1 MPGEDDTGDR
11 EPNRLLSAARR
22 TRRLTQQQLAEA
34 VGAAHWRLFERE
46 AAIDA
51 DHVSKLER
59 GLITWPNKRYR
70 DAFRTVLGAAT
81 DADLG
86 FYHRHSGD
94 TVEAGELTDGGRE
107 VHDVRRNKF
116 LRLVTGLGAGAG
128 LGVGAALSDS
138 VREVLSLAAA
148 PAVPGRVG
156 RPEIE
161 QVRYATETFR
171 SWRGRYGGGACRDAL
186 AGQVRW
192 AAGLLQGQ
200 AECSTRRELHSA
212 VGSLAD
218 MAGWGDVDAGQHE
231 TALRYFRLAL
241 HCAEEA
247 GDWSLRAEVLS
258 DMAMQASCRGQL
270 DDALTLIELSQV
282 RADRVVGTGR
292 SMISCA
298 HAHILGVAG
307 RVDDCRSAVA
317 AAEDHFADHQSV
329 GEGSGST
336 LFQQANETD
345 IALDNGHALF
355 YASLR
360 DPGSV
365 CVAGDQLRAALG
377 CTDTMDRRR
386 RTSGTAK
393 LATLELL
400 HGDRDEGVAQAHRAL
415 DLGDCMC
422 SARRADDFRQLRGAT
437 TRHAGAPVQEL
448 QQRLDSVLASA

>member
-1 MPGEDDTGDR
+1 MTGDMVGR
-11 EPNRLLSAARR
+11 APNRLLSAARR
-22 TRRLTQQQLAEA
+22 ARRLTQQQLAEA
-34 VGAAHWRLFERE
+34 VAAAHWRLFEQE

-70 DAFRTVLGAAT
+70 DAFRAVLGTAC
-81 DADLG
+81 DAELG
-86 FYHRHSGD
+86 FYHHRGD
-94 TVEAGELTDGGRE
+94 TVEAGGLTYGGRE
-107 VHDVRRNKF
+107 VHGVRRNEF
-116 LRLVTGLGAGAG
+116 LRLVRRLGAGMG
-128 LGVGAALSDS
+128 VVGVGAVLSDP
-138 VREVLSLAAA
+138 VREVLSLAAE
-148 PAVPGRVG
+148 PVVPGRVG
-156 RPEIE
+156 RSEVE

-192 AAGLLQGQ
+192 AAGLLKGR
-200 AECSTRRELHSA
+200 AEGCTRRELHSA

-218 MAGWGDVDAGQHE
+218 MAAWGDVDAGHHE
-231 TALRYFRLAL
+231 TALRCFRLAL

-282 RADRVVGTGR
+282 RAERVVGTGR

-298 HAHILGVAG
+298 HAHILAVAG
-307 RVDDCRSAVA
+307 RVDDCRGAVA
-317 AAEDHFADHQSV
+317 AAEDYFADHQSV
-329 GEGSGST
+329 EESSGSI

-365 CVAGDQLRAALG
+365 GVASDQLRAALG
-377 CTDTMDRRR
+377 CTDTTDRRR
-386 RTSGTAK
+386 RTSGTTK

-415 DLGDCMC
+415 DLGDGMY

-437 TRHAGAPVQEL
+437 TRHASAPVQAL

>member
-1 MPGEDDTGDR
+1 MVGR

-22 TRRLTQQQLAEA
+22 ARRLTQQQLAEA

-70 DAFRTVLGAAT
+70 DAFRAVLGTAC
-81 DADLG
+81 DAELG
-86 FYHRHSGD
+86 FYHHRGD
-94 TVEAGELTDGGRE
+94 TVEAGGLTYGGRE
-107 VHDVRRNKF
+107 VHGVRRNEF
-116 LRLVTGLGAGAG
+116 LRLVRRLGAGMG
-128 LGVGAALSDS
+128 VVGVGAVLSDP
-138 VREVLSLAAA
+138 VREVLSLAAE
-148 PAVPGRVG
+148 PVVPGRVG
-156 RPEIE
+156 RSEVE

-192 AAGLLQGQ
+192 AAGLLKGR
-200 AECSTRRELHSA
+200 AEDCTRRELHSA

-218 MAGWGDVDAGQHE
+218 MAAWGDVDAGQHE
-231 TALRYFRLAL
+231 SALRCFRLAL
-241 HCAEEA
+241 HCAAEA
-247 GDWSLRAEVLS
+247 EDWSLRAEVLS

-282 RADRVVGTGR
+282 RADRVVGTGQ

-307 RVDDCRSAVA
+307 RVDDCRGAVA

-365 CVAGDQLRAALG
+365 GVAGDQLRAALG
-377 CTDTMDRRR
+377 CTDIMDRRR

-415 DLGDCMC
+415 DLGDGMC

-437 TRHAGAPVQEL
+437 TRHASAPVQAL
-448 QQRLDSVLASA
+448 QQRLDTVLASA